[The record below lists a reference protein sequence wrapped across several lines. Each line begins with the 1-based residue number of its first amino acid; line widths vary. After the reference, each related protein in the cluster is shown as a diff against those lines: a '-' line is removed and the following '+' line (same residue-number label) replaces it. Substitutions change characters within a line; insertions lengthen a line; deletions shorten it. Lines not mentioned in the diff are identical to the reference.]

1 MKTHKKFKRIYLGV
15 IATIGLV
22 GVMSLQLIW
31 LSNTYMLIKNEFQ
44 KDCNAILATCIEQE
58 AFIRFE
64 KAPLDTEIKGGS
76 VYDSIPSIT
85 YLLEGLANIGLPLS
99 VEQLDS
105 LVSIKL
111 EQKGF
116 PTQSTLRIIDC
127 KTNKTIQEYGL
138 KKRHWSDIQA
148 KPIPLKSDC
157 SQAILLIVQNPYSA
171 YFQRTPTLLVATLLL
186 MAIVIICIVKQISTI
201 TRMKQL
207 SQVREDFTFAMI
219 HDMKTPLSTII
230 MTLNS
235 LRKGILDSK
244 PELKEKY
251 YHIAESEAEHLLQ
264 LANKALTIS
273 KIESHKLHMN
283 KTWIEIQPIVESL
296 TENYIANTCKPFHL
310 SFDLKANTVYAD
322 NEYLAEVISNLID
335 NSIKYSKDS
344 VDILIRSEALEGFTR
359 ISVLDNGL
367 GISKKDQAIIF
378 NKYERG
384 AAIHRN
390 KEGGATG
397 FGLGL
402 NFVKQVVDAH
412 DGKIT
417 VRSKEGEYTEFVIL
431 LPNR

>member
-1 MKTHKKFKRIYLGV
+1 
-15 IATIGLV
+15 
-22 GVMSLQLIW
+22 
-31 LSNTYMLIKNEFQ
+31 
-44 KDCNAILATCIEQE
+44 
-58 AFIRFE
+58 
-64 KAPLDTEIKGGS
+64 
-76 VYDSIPSIT
+76 
-85 YLLEGLANIGLPLS
+85 
-99 VEQLDS
+99 
-105 LVSIKL
+105 
-111 EQKGF
+111 
-116 PTQSTLRIIDC
+116 
-127 KTNKTIQEYGL
+127 
-138 KKRHWSDIQA
+138 
-148 KPIPLKSDC
+148 
-157 SQAILLIVQNPYSA
+157 
-171 YFQRTPTLLVATLLL
+171 
-186 MAIVIICIVKQISTI
+186 
-201 TRMKQL
+201 
-207 SQVREDFTFAMI
+207 
-219 HDMKTPLSTII
+219 
-230 MTLNS
+230 
-235 LRKGILDSK
+235 
-244 PELKEKY
+244 
-251 YHIAESEAEHLLQ
+251 
-264 LANKALTIS
+264 
-273 KIESHKLHMN
+273 MN